1 MKIIDVISDSALF
14 LGLTQEAEI
23 LKTVTE
29 ETEMQVLQEHEN
41 IAKLFN
47 LIKYSIRELCTN
59 YLPIIEKRK
68 IKTKDKQY
76 PISSLENFIRINH
89 IYKDEQFAR
98 FKILNRNI
106 TMEEDGEYVINYS
119 MYPTIISM
127 MEDINFLEN
136 FSPDVI
142 VFGLCA
148 YFSLA
153 HGMFDEFEEFH
164 NKYVAKAESLKSVRC
179 FELSCRRWEWEIRKL
194 LKLIDLTILP

>member
-1 MKIIDVISDSALF
+1 MKIIDVISDSALL
-14 LGLTQEAEI
+14 LGLTQEVEI
-23 LKTVTE
+23 LKTVNEQTE
-29 ETEMQVLQEHEN
+29 TQVLEENEN

-59 YLPIIEKRK
+59 YVPIIEKRK
-68 IKTKDKQY
+68 IVTINKQY
-76 PISSLENFIRINH
+76 PISNLENFIRINH

-106 TMEEDGEYVINYS
+106 TLEEDGEYVIDYS
-119 MYPTIISM
+119 MYPTIVTI

-136 FSPDVI
+136 YSPDVL

-164 NKYVAKAESLKSVRC
+164 DKYVTKAESLKSVRC
-179 FELSCRRWEWEIRKL
+179 FDLPCRRWE
-194 LKLIDLTILP
+194 